1 MWKIMILF
9 FLLQNIIFRRAGPAV
24 SLFRETLGLHG
35 RRRRVVASL
44 SFFLVIVYLLLIF
57 PCPNIPSREKRERES
72 WKIKAFADLRVAFTN
87 QDESSRDFSSAIGR
101 LRAARTWLVQ
111 PRNPLTSRR
120 VQLGDWITVVMI
132 FLVTR
137 CFIVV
142 YSFSL
147 LLWWDRVK
155 RRRYTFL
162 LTVTRNILTNHI
174 SQNLLREAARTGP
187 TKLNLLFPRHG
198 SFKFNL
204 FD

>member
-35 RRRRVVASL
+35 RRRRVVASSQLL
-44 SFFLVIVYLLLIF
+44 SRYRLFIIDFSMSKHSVT
-57 PCPNIPSREKRERES
+57 REERES